1 MQSLSWLIPALSL
14 LTVLAGGGLCG
25 AWWTHKRLA
34 PKSKAEAREITAAAM
49 DRDWT
54 RFHREIDRLVKRLE
68 MSETQTDKAERK
80 ADQAIAALHQCEER
94 ESLLKARVVVL
105 EAYAQQESQMRQDAA
120 MIVATERQA
129 DAAARE
135 PGLRRDRP

>member
-1 MQSLSWLIPALSL
+1 MLALNWLVPALTL

-34 PKSKAEAREITAAAM
+34 PKSKAEAKEITAAAM

-68 MSETQTDKAERK
+68 LSEGQADKALN
-80 ADQAIAALHQCEER
+80 DLHRCEER
-94 ESLLKARVVVL
+94 ESALKARVVVL
-105 EAYAQQESQMRQDAA
+105 EAYVQQEGQMRQDAA
-120 MIVATERQA
+120 MLIAAERNA
-129 DAAARE
+129 ETRAR
-135 PGLRRDRP
+135 R